1 MTTLMQDLKYGLRML
16 LKSPGFAVVVVLSL
30 GLGIGANTA
39 IFTLIDAVMLKT
51 LPVENPE
58 QLALFFD
65 GSDEGTRISRGGM
78 GTGERWRYYSYPL
91 YEYLRDHNQFF
102 QGICAFRLGE
112 DRLSV
117 SVQGARASSAQS
129 TQKATGH
136 LVSGNYFSVLGV
148 NAILGRTL
156 SPEDDR
162 PGARPAA
169 VISYGYWKSEFGG
182 DPSAVG
188 KVADLNGT
196 PFTIVGVTPP
206 EFFGERVRKSPDF
219 WLPIAT
225 QPQVMLHDSYLNDS
239 GVYWLNLMGRLKPGV
254 TRQQAQAAA
263 TVQLR
268 QFLTDLMGSHISD
281 TDRKEIA
288 KSYVELGSG
297 GPGISGLRLNYS
309 QPLRIL
315 MAFVA
320 LVLLIACANV
330 ANLLLAR
337 AAARQKEISMR
348 LALGAGR
355 GRLIGQLLTE
365 SLIMA
370 TLGGVLGAL
379 LAAWGVEILVTK
391 FAGRTS
397 PLNVHPDLRVLM
409 FTLLVCALAAILF
422 GLAPALRS
430 TRVDLAPALRAN
442 TAAAGASG
450 RRWSLGKALVSLQAA
465 LSLLMLFGAGL
476 FVRTLQ
482 KLEAEDLG
490 FNQQHVLLV
499 SIDPRLAGYHPAQL
513 APFYQQL
520 LDRVNALPG
529 VRSASVAAY
538 SPLSGTSRSTDI
550 TVQGYTPPPGAD
562 TDVNVNVVGWKYFA
576 TAGMPM
582 LLGREFGP
590 QDTPTSPKVAVVNAT
605 VAHDFFGKGNPIGR
619 RFGFGGGD
627 AKHSGDI
634 EIAGVVADA
643 KYRDVREKPQR
654 MVFVPVLQAQGDEAY
669 VSEVDIRTLGDP
681 RVVASEVRGAINEIN
696 SGLSVTNVTTL
707 SEQVH
712 DWFDEERTISQL
724 SSFFGLLALALASVG
739 LYGVMAYAVARRTSE
754 IGVRMALG
762 ARSAD
767 VRWMVLREALLL
779 VLAGVAIGVPAAL
792 AASRLIA
799 SMLFGLTRWDPLT
812 ISAATL
818 VLVAVA
824 ILAGYLPARRA
835 SRVSPMVALRYE

>member
-1 MTTLMQDLKYGLRML
+1 MTTLMQDLKYGIRML
-16 LKSPGFAVVVVLSL
+16 LKSPGFTAVVVLSL

-51 LPVENPE
+51 LPVEKPE

-78 GTGERWRYYSYPL
+78 GTGERWRYYSCPL

-117 SVQGARASSAQS
+117 SVEGARASSAQS
-129 TQKATGH
+129 AQKAIGH

-148 NAILGRTL
+148 NVILGRTL

-182 DPSAVG
+182 DESVVG

-206 EFFGERVRKSPDF
+206 EFFGERLRKAPDF
-219 WLPIAT
+219 WLPLAT

-239 GVYWLNLMGRLKPGV
+239 GVYWLDLMGRLKPGG

-268 QFLTDLMGSHISD
+268 QYFSDLFGSHLSED
-281 TDRKEIA
+281 DRKEIA
-288 KSYVELGSG
+288 KSYVELGPG

-355 GRLIGQLLTE
+355 GRLIRQLLTE

-397 PLNVHPDLRVLM
+397 PLNVHPDLRVLV

-430 TRVDLAPALRAN
+430 TRVDLAPALKAN
-442 TAAAGASG
+442 TAAAGTLG

-482 KLEAEDLG
+482 NLEAEDLG

-499 SIDPRLAGYHPAQL
+499 SIDPRLAGYQPAQL

-538 SPLSGTSRSTDI
+538 SPLSGSSRSTDI

-634 EIAGVVADA
+634 EIVGVVADA

-654 MVFVPVLQAQGDEAY
+654 MVFTPVLQAQGDEAY

-681 RVVASEVRGAINEIN
+681 RAIASEVRGVINEIN
-696 SGLSVTNVTTL
+696 SSLSVTNVITL

-712 DWFDEERTISQL
+712 DWFDEERTISEL
-724 SSFFGLLALALASVG
+724 SSFFGLLALTLASVG

-754 IGVRMALG
+754 IGIRMALG

-779 VLAGVAIGVPAAL
+779 VLAGVTIGVPAAL
-792 AASRLIA
+792 TASRLVA
-799 SMLFGLTRWDPLT
+799 SMLFGLTPWDPLT

-824 ILAGYLPARRA
+824 VLAGYVPARRA

>member
-1 MTTLMQDLKYGLRML
+1 MTTLTQDLKYGFRLL
-16 LKSPGFAVVVVLSL
+16 LKSPGFTAVVVLSL

-51 LPVENPE
+51 LPVQKPE

-78 GTGERWRYYSYPL
+78 GTGGRWNYYSYPL

-102 QGICAFRLGE
+102 QAICAFRLGE

-117 SVQGARASSAQS
+117 NVEGARPGS

-156 SPEDDR
+156 SPDDDR
-162 PGARPAA
+162 PGVRPAA
-169 VISYGYWKSEFGG
+169 VISYGYWQSQFGG
-182 DPSAVG
+182 DPATVG

-219 WLPIAT
+219 WLPIVT
-225 QPQVMLHDSYLNDS
+225 QPQVMLHDSYLRDS

-254 TRQQAQAAA
+254 TRQQAQAVA
-263 TVQLR
+263 TVELR
-268 QFLTDLMGSHISD
+268 QYLTDLIGSQLSEQG
-281 TDRKEIA
+281 RKEIQ
-288 KSYVELGSG
+288 KSYVELAPG

-330 ANLLLAR
+330 ANLLLSR

-355 GRLIGQLLTE
+355 RRLIRQLLTE

-370 TLGGVLGAL
+370 SMGGALGAL
-379 LAAWGVEILVTK
+379 LASWGVGILVAK

-397 PLNVHPDLRVLM
+397 PLNVHPDLRVLA
-409 FTLLVCALAAILF
+409 FTLLVCVLAAIIF

-430 TRVDLAPALRAN
+430 TRVDLAPALKAN
-442 TAAAGASG
+442 TGAAGTPG
-450 RRWSLGKALVSLQAA
+450 QRWSLGKALVSLQAA
-465 LSLLMLFGAGL
+465 LSLLLLFGAGL

-490 FNQQHVLLV
+490 FNRQHVLLV
-499 SIDPRLAGYHPAQL
+499 SIDPRLAGYQPAQL

-538 SPLSGTSRSTDI
+538 SPMSGTSRSSNI
-550 TVQGYTPPPGAD
+550 GVQGYRPPPGAD
-562 TDVNVNVVGWKYFA
+562 MDVNVNVVGWKYFE

-582 LLGREFGP
+582 LLGREIGP

-605 VAHDFFGKGNPIGR
+605 VAHDFFGKENPIGR
-619 RFGFGGGD
+619 RFGFGD
-627 AKHSGDI
+627 DVKHSGDI
-634 EIAGVVADA
+634 EIVGVVADA
-643 KYRDVREKPQR
+643 KYRHMRQKPGR
-654 MVFVPVLQAQGDEAY
+654 MVFLPVLQMEDDAAY
-669 VSEVDIRTLGDP
+669 VSEIDMRTVGDP
-681 RVVASEVRGAINEIN
+681 RAVAFEVRGAINEIN
-696 SGLSVTNVTTL
+696 SSLSVNNVTTL
-707 SEQVH
+707 SEQV
-712 DWFDEERTISQL
+712 DVSLNQERTISQL
-724 SSFFGLLALALASVG
+724 CSFFGLLALTLACVG
-739 LYGVMAYAVARRTSE
+739 LYGVMAYAVARRAGE

-762 ARSAD
+762 ARSGD
-767 VRWMVLREALLL
+767 VLWMVLREALVL
-779 VLAGVAIGVPAAL
+779 VLAGVAIGLPAAL

-799 SMLFGLTRWDPLT
+799 SMLFGLTPSDPVT

>member
-1 MTTLMQDLKYGLRML
+1 MATLIQDLKYGLRML
-16 LKSPGFAVVVVLSL
+16 LKSPGFTAVVVLSL

-51 LPVENPE
+51 LPVEKPE

-65 GSDEGTRISRGGM
+65 GSDEGTRVSRGGM

-102 QGICAFRLGE
+102 QGLCAFRLGE

-117 SVQGARASSAQS
+117 SLQGARSGS
-129 TQKATGH
+129 THKAAGH

-148 NAILGRTL
+148 NAIIGRTL

-162 PGARPAA
+162 PGARPSA

-182 DPSAVG
+182 DPSVVG
-188 KVADLNGT
+188 RTADLNGT
-196 PFTIVGVTPP
+196 PFTIVGITPP

-219 WLPIAT
+219 WLPLAT

-239 GVYWLNLMGRLKPGV
+239 GVYWLNLMGRLKPSA

-268 QFLTDLMGSHISD
+268 QYFTDLFGSHLSEG
-281 TDRKEIA
+281 DRKEIA
-288 KSYVELGSG
+288 GSYVKLAPG
-297 GPGISGLRLNYS
+297 GPGVSGLRLNYS

-330 ANLLLAR
+330 ANLLLSR

-355 GRLIGQLLTE
+355 ARLIRQLLSE
-365 SLIMA
+365 SLMMA

-379 LAAWGVEILVTK
+379 FAWWGVDILVTK

-397 PLNVHPDLRVLM
+397 PLNVHPDLAVLL
-409 FTLLVCALAAILF
+409 FTLLICVLAAILF

-430 TRVDLAPALRAN
+430 TRVDLAPALKSNAGA
-442 TAAAGASG
+442 TAAPGQ
-450 RRWSLGKALVSLQAA
+450 RWSLGKALVSLQAA
-465 LSLLMLFGAGL
+465 LSLLLLFGAGL
-476 FVRTLQ
+476 LVRTLE
-482 KLEAEDLG
+482 KLETEDLG
-490 FNQQHVLLV
+490 FNRQHVLLV
-499 SIDPRLAGYHPAQL
+499 SIDPRLAGYQPAQL

-538 SPLSGTSRSTDI
+538 SPLSGSSRSTDI
-550 TVQGYTPPPGAD
+550 TVQGYTSPPGTD
-562 TDVNVNVVGWKYFA
+562 TDVNTNVVGRKYFE
-576 TAGMPM
+576 TARMPM

-590 QDTPTSPKVAVVNAT
+590 QDTATSPKVAVINAT
-605 VAHDFFGKGNPIGR
+605 VARDFFGKGNPIGR

-627 AKHSGDI
+627 TKHSGDI
-634 EIAGVVADA
+634 EIVGVVADA
-643 KYRDVREKPQR
+643 KYKDVRNKPTR
-654 MVFVPVLQAQGDEAY
+654 MVFVPVLQAQGDEAF
-669 VSEVDIRTLGDP
+669 VNEVDVRTLGDP
-681 RVVASEVRGAINEIN
+681 RAVVSEVRGVINEIN
-696 SGLSVTNVTTL
+696 PSLSVTNVTTL
-707 SEQVH
+707 SEQVS
-712 DWFDEERTISQL
+712 DWFNEERTISEL
-724 SSFFGLLALALASVG
+724 CSFFGLLALTLASVG

-754 IGVRMALG
+754 IGIRMALG

-767 VRWMVLREALLL
+767 VLRMVLREALLL
-779 VLAGVAIGVPAAL
+779 VLAGVAVGIPAAL

-799 SMLFGLTRWDPLT
+799 SMLFGLTPWDPLT
-812 ISAATL
+812 ISIATL
-818 VLVAVA
+818 ALVAVA
-824 ILAGYLPARRA
+824 VLAGYLPARRA
-835 SRVSPMVALRYE
+835 SRVSPIVALRYE